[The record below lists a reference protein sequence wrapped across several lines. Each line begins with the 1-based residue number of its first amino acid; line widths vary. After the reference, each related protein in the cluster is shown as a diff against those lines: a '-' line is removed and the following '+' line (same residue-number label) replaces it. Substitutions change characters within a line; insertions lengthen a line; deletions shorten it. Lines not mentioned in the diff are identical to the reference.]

1 MQGGVVFR
9 AAETLW
15 FLPATIAVKVM
26 PMPDVASV
34 PGAPPELC
42 GVALVDGETLPVVSV
57 GQAPRA
63 SPRVAMIVLAW
74 LGEHIGL
81 VGVEVLATGR
91 YELRTD
97 HVEYAGHE
105 ARLFDVGALVAR
117 ISASRWAV

>member
-9 AAETLW
+9 AADTLW

-42 GVALVDGETLPVVSV
+42 GLALVDGETLPVVSV
-57 GQAPRA
+57 GPAPRP

-74 LGEHIGL
+74 LGERIGL

-91 YELRTD
+91 YALEGD
-97 HVEYAGHE
+97 HVSFSGHA
-105 ARLFDVGALVAR
+105 ARVFDVGALVAK
-117 ISASRWAV
+117 ISAARWAV